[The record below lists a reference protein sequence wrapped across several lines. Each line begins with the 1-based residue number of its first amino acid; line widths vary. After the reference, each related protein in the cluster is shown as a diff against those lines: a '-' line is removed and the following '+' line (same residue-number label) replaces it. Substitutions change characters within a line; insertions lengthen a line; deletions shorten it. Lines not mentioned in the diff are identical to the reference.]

1 MHGEDQVFVEYEDLQ
16 GAAKAKASLHGRKF
30 GGNTVIATYYPE
42 EKFIHGDYGG

>member
-1 MHGEDQVFVEYEDLQ
+1 
-16 GAAKAKASLHGRKF
+16 LHGRKF